1 MKAWAYKNGKKT
13 YVRTSP
19 GVHAFTSG
27 GSKKYTN
34 PKSVTV
40 AKASVTLKKGGTFK
54 IKGKV
59 NKLSAKKKLPDK
71 GHGAALRYYTSN
83 KAIATV
89 SSAGKI
95 TAKGKGKCT
104 VYVLSISGVRKA
116 VAVTVK

>member
-1 MKAWAYKNGKKT
+1 M
-13 YVRTSP
+13 
-19 GVHAFTSG
+19 
-27 GSKKYTN
+27 
-34 PKSVTV
+34 
-40 AKASVTLKKGGTFK
+40 TLKKGGTFK

-95 TAKGKGKCT
+95 TAKAKGKCT